1 MWRANRFHWNRN
13 NMSLKRIYA
22 IYIRQY
28 YLIKGNPTR
37 LASMF
42 LWTVINILMWGF
54 ISRYLSTFGQATF
67 SVVTVLLGAIILWD
81 LTGRIQQGVMTA
93 FLEDTWTHNFINFF
107 ASPLKIKEYLSG
119 LVLTSLISSFIGFAF
134 MVAFAGIAFGYNVF
148 KAGLF
153 MLHRRSNNY
162 IIFRQN

>member
-1 MWRANRFHWNRN
+1 VWRANRFHWNRN

-107 ASPLKIKEYLSG
+107 DYSISGPAVHYTGSPP
-119 LVLTSLISSFIGFAF
+119 
-134 MVAFAGIAFGYNVF
+134 VAI
-148 KAGLF
+148 
-153 MLHRRSNNY
+153 
-162 IIFRQN
+162 